1 MEMEKSKLRWEFC
14 DNFLTSFSL
23 KTSSFDFLKLFRI
36 ITLFMRNLR
45 FLFERKRKRERRRDR
60 VREK

>member
-23 KTSSFDFLKLFRI
+23 KTSPFDFLKLFRI

>member
-1 MEMEKSKLRWEFC
+1 MEIEKSKLRWEFC

-23 KTSSFDFLKLFRI
+23 KTSPFDFLKLFRI

-45 FLFERKRKRERRRDR
+45 FLFERKKKRERRKDR

>member
-1 MEMEKSKLRWEFC
+1 MEIEKSKLRWEFC
-14 DNFLTSFSL
+14 DNFLTYFSL
-23 KTSSFDFLKLFRI
+23 KTSPFDFLKLFRI

>member
-1 MEMEKSKLRWEFC
+1 MEIEKSKLRWEFC

-23 KTSSFDFLKLFRI
+23 KTSPFDFLKLFRI

-45 FLFERKRKRERRRDR
+45 FLFERKKKRERRRDR

>member
-1 MEMEKSKLRWEFC
+1 MEIEKSKFRWEFC

-23 KTSSFDFLKLFRI
+23 KTSPFDFLKLFRI
-36 ITLFMRNLR
+36 ITLFIRNLR
-45 FLFERKRKRERRRDR
+45 FLFERKRERERRTYR